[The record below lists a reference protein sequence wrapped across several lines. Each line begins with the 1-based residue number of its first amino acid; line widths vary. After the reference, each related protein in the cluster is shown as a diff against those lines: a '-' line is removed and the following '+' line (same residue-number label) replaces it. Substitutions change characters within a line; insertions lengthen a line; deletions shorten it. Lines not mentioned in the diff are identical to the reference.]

1 MKATK
6 GLLIF
11 GAILCFLSTIAML
24 IITLYL
30 MIGLEYDKSWWNLMW
45 IAAILVALGGGAIE
59 ELKKIEEDEGDN
71 NPYNDYS

>member
-1 MKATK
+1 
-6 GLLIF
+6 
-11 GAILCFLSTIAML
+11 
-24 IITLYL
+24 
-30 MIGLEYDKSWWNLMW
+30 MW